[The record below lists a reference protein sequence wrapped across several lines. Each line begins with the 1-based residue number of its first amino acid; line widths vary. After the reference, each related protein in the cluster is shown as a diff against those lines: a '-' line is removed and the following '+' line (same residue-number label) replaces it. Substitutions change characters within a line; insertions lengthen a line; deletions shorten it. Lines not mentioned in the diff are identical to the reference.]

1 MACEVNFDTLVGPTH
16 HYGALSL
23 GNRASMQSAAVVA
36 NPREAALQGLA
47 KMRQLMQLGIKQGV
61 LPPHPRPSIAALHAL
76 GFRGSDTE
84 ILAAASKAD
93 IRLLASC
100 SSASSMWA
108 ANSATIS
115 PSADSA
121 DGRVHLT
128 PANLVSNLHRAI
140 EPPYTAQVLKQIFA
154 DERYFSHHPPLPSN
168 NTLADEGSA
177 NHTRLAESY
186 GKPGVQLFV
195 YGRHALDRAAP
206 TPKVYPARQTL
217 EASQAIARHHLLEPK
232 YVVFAQQNPT
242 AIDAGVFHND
252 VIAVGNETLLLYHEQ
267 TFLDTPE
274 TIKQL
279 QQAAEG
285 HGFPITL
292 YRVSQRQLSL
302 EAAVKSYLF
311 NSQIVTKPNR
321 KMTLLAPMECYAIPE
336 TRAVLDAILA
346 SDNPVDEVM
355 GVDLHQSMR
364 NGGGPAC
371 VRLRAALTEEQLAAV
386 QPSVLLT
393 DELYHQL
400 SAWIRKYYRDRL
412 TLSDLSDPQL
422 LQESREAQDAL
433 SLILQLRL

>member
-1 MACEVNFDTLVGPTH
+1 MAYEVNFDTLVGPTH

-23 GNRASMQSAAVVA
+23 GNVASMQSATVVA

-47 KMRQLMQLGIKQGV
+47 KMRQLIHLGIKQGV
-61 LPPHPRPSIAALHAL
+61 LPPHPRPSIATLHAI
-76 GFRGSDTE
+76 GFRGSDAE
-84 ILAAASKAD
+84 VLSAAAKAD
-93 IRLLASC
+93 TRLLASC

-128 PANLVSNLHRAI
+128 PANLISNLHRAI

-154 DERYFSHHPPLPSN
+154 DERYFCHHSPLLAN
-168 NTLADEGSA
+168 YTLADEGSA
-177 NHTRLAESY
+177 NHTRLTASY
-186 GKPGVQLFV
+186 DKPGVQLFV

-206 TPKVYPARQTL
+206 IPKVYPARHTS
-217 EASQAIARHHLLEPK
+217 EASYAVSRHHLLQPQR
-232 YVVFAQQNPT
+232 VVFAQQNPA

-252 VIAVGNETLLLYHEQ
+252 VISVGNESFFLYHERA
-267 TFLDTPE
+267 FLDTPA

-285 HGFPITL
+285 CGFPITL
-292 YRVSQRQLSL
+292 FGVSERQLSL

-311 NSQIVTKPNR
+311 NSQIVTKPNH
-321 KMTLLAPMECYAIPE
+321 KMAMLAPKECYATTE
-336 TRAVLDAILA
+336 TRAVLDAIVA
-346 SDNPVDEVM
+346 GDNPVDEVI

-371 VRLRAALTEEQLAAV
+371 VRLRVALTEEQLAAV
-386 QPSVLLT
+386 RPSVLLT
-393 DELYHQL
+393 DELYKVL

-412 TLSDLSDPQL
+412 TVADLSDPQL
-422 LQESREAQDAL
+422 LQESREAQEAL
-433 SLILQLRL
+433 SKILQLRL